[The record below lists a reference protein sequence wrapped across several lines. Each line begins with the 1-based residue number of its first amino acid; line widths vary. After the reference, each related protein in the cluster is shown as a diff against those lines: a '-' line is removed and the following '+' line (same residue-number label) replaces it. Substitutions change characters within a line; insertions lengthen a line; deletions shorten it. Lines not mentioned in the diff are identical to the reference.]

1 MEKGKAYFAF
11 ISYSRLD
18 EEWANWLTHE
28 LEHYHLPLT
37 TNGRKKMPKTLRP
50 IFRDIEELSAGNLPQ
65 QIHEALESSKHLIV
79 ICSPNSAKSHWVN
92 KEIEEF
98 IKMGRTDRIFPFII
112 DGIALSGNED
122 TECFPPA
129 LRALPKEEERL
140 GANVHEKKN
149 EGKEFRTCKDC
160 PIKKDENVVK
170 KQGDINDKGRD
181 AAVVKIVAG
190 MLGLSFDI
198 LWRRYEREKAEEERM
213 VKKQRDNLQRLQSRF
228 IAEKAI
234 DLTNKGNYDL
244 AKKLLLEVLPKDL
257 IYPNRPYTI
266 EAETALRY
274 ACEHSTAKIILY
286 TNGAKYASISPDG
299 KYIISVSEKNIYDIW
314 DVETG
319 CKKMQLKRSKDLF
332 TSITYCEGKESSVLT
347 YRDKSEHIWDN
358 YTESFLA
365 EIAKRTYY
373 ENTAFYCN
381 EGKYIVSVSENTVVI
396 WDSKTGKELFM
407 FEKSTKQLK
416 YNTVLSPD
424 GKYIASYDSYHIVRI
439 TDISTKRE
447 YKALKGHKSNINSIV
462 FSDDGNYL
470 ITTSDDNTIRLWE
483 TKKEEPPQKIKSGSC
498 INMANF
504 SPDGKHI
511 IAASN
516 ESINIY
522 DTETGKLIMTLTGHK
537 HCVKSATFSP
547 DGKRIVSAAPSDV
560 IIVWSAET
568 GKELFRIKE
577 RAYKVNSVQFSPDGR
592 WIVSATGEEDADD
605 IFKISFDYS
614 IIIWDAETGKL
625 LKELRG
631 HSYIVN
637 SAVFSPNGEII
648 ASASSDK
655 TVRVWDVCSGCLL
668 KVLKGH
674 TDEVQS
680 IVFIPNGT
688 KIISGSTDNTIRI
701 WDVTTGKE
709 LLKIDCLAKRY
720 PFINCSPDGKWI
732 ISASDGVQIWD
743 IESGHKV
750 WTIKIKDGCKYVSM
764 SSDGKQILAVS
775 SNSTIV
781 IIKLPSLQ
789 DLIDA
794 NRLCYKNFSLSYEE
808 RQKYYLNDYE

>member
-11 ISYSRLD
+11 ISYSRQD

-37 TNGRKKMPKTLRP
+37 INGHQKMPKTLRP

-79 ICSPNSAKSHWVN
+79 VCSPNSAKSQWVN

-98 IKMGRTDRIFPFII
+98 IKMGRTDLIFPFII
-112 DGIALSGNED
+112 DGNALSGNEE

-140 GANVHEKKN
+140 GANVHEKSN
-149 EGKEFRTCKDC
+149 EGKEFRPCKDC
-160 PIKKDENVVK
+160 PIKKDKNVVK

-190 MLGLSFDI
+190 MLGLRFDI
-198 LWRRYEREKAEEERM
+198 LWQRYEREKAEEERM
-213 VKKQRDNLQRLQSRF
+213 IKKQRDNLQRLQSRF

-234 DLTNKGNYDL
+234 DLTNEGNYDL

-257 IYPNRPYTI
+257 MCPDRPYTI

-286 TNGAKYASISPDG
+286 TNGVKYASISPDG
-299 KYIISVSEKNIYDIW
+299 KNIISVSEKNNYEIW
-314 DVETG
+314 DAETG
-319 CKKMQLKRSKDLF
+319 CKKMQLKKSKNLF

-347 YRDKSEHIWDN
+347 YSDKSAHIWDN
-358 YTESFLA
+358 YTESFLK

-373 ENTAFYCN
+373 ENTAFYSN
-381 EGKYIVSVSENTVVI
+381 EGRYIVSVSENTVVI

-407 FEKSTKQLK
+407 LEKSTRQIKD
-416 YNTVLSPD
+416 NAVLSPD
-424 GKYIASYDSYHIVRI
+424 GKYIASYDSDYIVRI
-439 TDISTKRE
+439 TDASTKRE
-447 YKALKGHKSNINSIV
+447 HKALKGHKSNINSIV
-462 FSDDGNYL
+462 FSDDSNYL

-483 TKKEEPPQKIKSGSC
+483 TKKKDPPQKIKSGSC
-498 INMANF
+498 NSAATFN
-504 SPDGKHI
+504 PDGKRI

-516 ESINIY
+516 ENIIIY
-522 DTETGKLIMTLTGHK
+522 DTETGKQLMTLTGHK
-537 HCVKSATFSP
+537 RCVKSASFSP

-560 IIVWSAET
+560 IIVWNAET
-568 GKELFRIKE
+568 GKELLRIKE
-577 RAYKVNSVQFSPDGR
+577 HAYKVNSVQFSPNGK
-592 WIVSATGEEDADD
+592 WIVSATGEEDKDD
-605 IFKISFDYS
+605 IFKLSFDYS
-614 IIIWDAETGKL
+614 INIWDAETGDL

-631 HSYIVN
+631 HSYLVN
-637 SAVFSPNGEII
+637 SAVFSPNGKII

-655 TVRVWDVCSGCLL
+655 TIRVWDVTAGCLL

-680 IVFIPNGT
+680 VVFSPDGT
-688 KIISGSTDNTIRI
+688 KIISGSVDHTIRI
-701 WDVTTGKE
+701 WDVLTGKE
-709 LLKIDCLAKRY
+709 LLKIDCLTMRNPY
-720 PFINCSPDGKWI
+720 INCSPDGKWI
-732 ISASDGVQIWD
+732 ISASDGIQIWD

-750 WTIKIKDGCKYVSM
+750 WKINIKDGCKYASM
-764 SSDGKQILAVS
+764 SSDGKQIAAVS
-775 SNSTIV
+775 SSSTIE
-781 IIKLPSLQ
+781 IIELPSLQ

-794 NRLCYKNFSLSYEE
+794 NRFCYKSFSLSNEE
-808 RQKYYLNDYE
+808 RQKYYLIDHE